1 MLTKKEIKRFKAL
14 LQKND
19 DDLTEEELEE
29 LDELEEKMNSD
40 STSKPI
46 AKSGNNKE
54 SEEMPEWAKKLMEKF
69 TKTEPKPEQVEKPVR
84 VPVPPKPE
92 PEEPEPPEPEEPE
105 EPEQKPKKKSFLS
118 WLI

>member
-40 STSKPI
+40 STSKSS
-46 AKSGNNKE
+46 AKSKNNAE

-69 TKTEPKPEQVEKPVR
+69 TKTEPKAVKRKITNQYIYLIVR
-84 VPVPPKPE
+84 RVFTVPPVIATTL
-92 PEEPEPPEPEEPE
+92 
-105 EPEQKPKKKSFLS
+105 FMF
-118 WLI
+118 IIIY

>member
-40 STSKPI
+40 SASKSSE
-46 AKSGNNKE
+46 KSKNNPE
-54 SEEMPEWAKKLMEKF
+54 SEEMPGWAKKLMEKF
-69 TKTEPKPEQVEKPVR
+69 TKTEAKPVNEPIK

-92 PEEPEPPEPEEPE
+92 PEEPEPEEPE
-105 EPEQKPKKKSFLS
+105 PEPEQKPKKKGFFE

>member
-19 DDLTEEELEE
+19 EDLTEEELEE
-29 LDELEEKMNSD
+29 LDELEGKMNSD
-40 STSKPI
+40 STSKPSV
-46 AKSGNNKE
+46 KSKNNPE

-69 TKTEPKPEQVEKPVR
+69 TKPEPKPVNEPIK

-92 PEEPEPPEPEEPE
+92 PEEPEPEEPE
-105 EPEQKPKKKSFLS
+105 PEPEQKQKKKDFFA

>member
-40 STSKPI
+40 SNSKL
-46 AKSGNNKE
+46 ATKSKNNKE
-54 SEEMPEWAKKLMEKF
+54 SEDMPEWAKKLMEKF
-69 TKTEPKPEQVEKPVR
+69 DKREPKPEPENKPVR
-84 VPVPPKPE
+84 VPIPPEPE
-92 PEEPEPPEPEEPE
+92 PEEPEPEEPEPE
-105 EPEQKPKKKSFLS
+105 EPEQKPKKKSFFS

>member
-29 LDELEEKMNSD
+29 LDELEVKMNSD
-40 STSKPI
+40 STSKPR
-46 AKSGNNKE
+46 AKSKNNPE
-54 SEEMPEWAKKLMEKF
+54 SEEMPEWAKKLIEKF
-69 TKTEPKPEQVEKPVR
+69 TKPEPQQVNKPIK

-105 EPEQKPKKKSFLS
+105 PEQNQKKKSFLS

>member
-19 DDLTEEELEE
+19 EDLTEEELEE

-40 STSKPI
+40 STSKPS
-46 AKSGNNKE
+46 AKSKNNPE
-54 SEEMPEWAKKLMEKF
+54 SEEMPEWAKKLIEKF
-69 TKTEPKPEQVEKPVR
+69 TKTEPEQGNEPIK

-92 PEEPEPPEPEEPE
+92 PEEPEPPEPEDPE
-105 EPEQKPKKKSFLS
+105 EPEQNPKKKNFFA

>member
-40 STSKPI
+40 SDYKPTTKSK
-46 AKSGNNKE
+46 NNKE
-54 SEEMPEWAKKLMEKF
+54 SEDMPEWAKKLLEKF
-69 TKTEPKPEQVEKPVR
+69 DKREPKPEPENKPIK

-92 PEEPEPPEPEEPE
+92 PEEPEPEEPE
-105 EPEQKPKKKSFLS
+105 EPDEEQKKKKKSFFS

>member
-14 LQKND
+14 LQKNE
-19 DDLTEEELEE
+19 DDLSEEELEE

-40 STSKPI
+40 SSSKSS
-46 AKSGNNKE
+46 AKSKNNTE
-54 SEEMPEWAKKLMEKF
+54 SEEMPECAKKLMEKF
-69 TKTEPKPEQVEKPVR
+69 TTTEPELENKPIR

-105 EPEQKPKKKSFLS
+105 EQKPKKKSFFE

>member
-1 MLTKKEIKRFKAL
+1 MLTKKEIKRFKTL

-29 LDELEEKMNSD
+29 LDELEVKMNSD
-40 STSKPI
+40 STSKPSV
-46 AKSGNNKE
+46 KSKNNPE

-69 TKTEPKPEQVEKPVR
+69 TKTEPKPENEPIK

-92 PEEPEPPEPEEPE
+92 PEEPEPEPEEPE
-105 EPEQKPKKKSFLS
+105 PEQNPKKKSFLS

>member
-40 STSKPI
+40 SSSKPS
-46 AKSGNNKE
+46 AKSKNNEE

-69 TKTEPKPEQVEKPVR
+69 TKTEPKPQQGNEPIK

-92 PEEPEPPEPEEPE
+92 PEEPEPEEPEPE

>member
-40 STSKPI
+40 SASKSSE
-46 AKSGNNKE
+46 KSKNNPE

-69 TKTEPKPEQVEKPVR
+69 TKTEPENKPIR

-92 PEEPEPPEPEEPE
+92 PEEPEPPEQEEPE
-105 EPEQKPKKKSFLS
+105 EQKPKKKSFFA

>member
-19 DDLTEEELEE
+19 DDITEEELEE

-40 STSKPI
+40 SASKSSE
-46 AKSGNNKE
+46 KSKNNPE
-54 SEEMPEWAKKLMEKF
+54 SEDMPEWARKLMEKF
-69 TKTEPKPEQVEKPVR
+69 TKTEPKPVNEPIK

-92 PEEPEPPEPEEPE
+92 PEEPEPEEPEPE
-105 EPEQKPKKKSFLS
+105 PEQNPKKNGFLS

>member
-40 STSKPI
+40 SASKSSE
-46 AKSGNNKE
+46 KSKNNPE
-54 SEEMPEWAKKLMEKF
+54 SEEMPEWAKKLME
-69 TKTEPKPEQVEKPVR
+69 
-84 VPVPPKPE
+84 
-92 PEEPEPPEPEEPE
+92 
-105 EPEQKPKKKSFLS
+105 
-118 WLI
+118 

>member
-40 STSKPI
+40 STSKSSE
-46 AKSGNNKE
+46 KSKNNPE

-69 TKTEPKPEQVEKPVR
+69 TKTEPKQGNEPIK

-92 PEEPEPPEPEEPE
+92 PEEPEPPEPEPPEPE
-105 EPEQKPKKKSFLS
+105 EQKPKKKGFFA